1 MEKELQE
8 ELIRI
13 GKAIEEGNCSYS
25 ELAFLQDHKQEVLE
39 IGDIRLCEQ
48 AGITEEEYNNGK
60 LNPNMEKAQ
69 ALAKFLEISVEDL
82 EIPEDTELPFVVLDT
97 GANYA
102 VLTEEQADARAKE
115 EILNSLWAFNADFV
129 IRHCKN
135 YNDMSQYEFNSA
147 VESLRHAQ
155 EECCENAN
163 GLVFALIDDIDEFVE
178 DAINADGR
186 GNFISRYDGVEN
198 EQDGFYIYR
207 VD

>member
-1 MEKELQE
+1 MEKESQE

-13 GKAIEEGNCSYS
+13 GKAIEEGNCSYG
-25 ELAFLQDHKQEVLE
+25 EVAFLQDHKQEVLE

-48 AGITEEEYNNGK
+48 AGITEEEFNAGA
-60 LNPNMEKAQ
+60 LNLKAR
-69 ALAKFLEISVEDL
+69 ALADFLEVGLED
-82 EIPEDTELPFVVLDT
+82 ITEGTCYADSLSCD
-97 GANYA
+97 GAEYI

-129 IRHCKN
+129 ISHCKN
-135 YNDMSQYEFNSA
+135 YDDMDCDEFNSA

-155 EECCENAN
+155 EECCEGAN

-178 DAINADGR
+178 DAINSDGR

-198 EQDGFYIYR
+198 EQDGYYIYR

>member
-69 ALAKFLEISVEDL
+69 ALARFLEISVEDL
-82 EIPEDTELPFVVLDT
+82 EIPEDTELPLVVLDT
-97 GANYA
+97 GANYE

-115 EILNSLWAFNADFV
+115 EILNSLWAFNSDF
-129 IRHCKN
+129 IIQHCKN
-135 YNDMSQYEFNSA
+135 FEKMDIYE
-147 VESLRHAQ
+147 VETAKKSLRYAQ
-155 EECCENAN
+155 ENCCENAN
-163 GLVFALIDDIDEFVE
+163 GLVYALIDDIDEFVE

-186 GNFISRYDGVEN
+186 GHFISFYDGVEN

-207 VD
+207 VY

>member
-1 MEKELQE
+1 MEKNLQE
-8 ELIRI
+8 L
-13 GKAIEEGNCSYS
+13 
-25 ELAFLQDHKQEVLE
+25 
-39 IGDIRLCEQ
+39 
-48 AGITEEEYNNGK
+48 
-60 LNPNMEKAQ
+60 KAQ
-69 ALAKFLEISVEDL
+69 ALADFLEISIEDL

-115 EILNSLWAFNADFV
+115 EILDSLWAFNADF
-129 IRHCKN
+129 IISHCKN
-135 YNDMSQYEFNSA
+135 YNDMDQWEVNSA
-147 VESLRHAQ
+147 IESLEYAQ
-155 EECCENAN
+155 KQCCESAN

-186 GNFISRYDGVEN
+186 GHFISRYDGAEN

>member
-8 ELIRI
+8 IKKSIQGECISQGEIAYL
-13 GKAIEEGNCSYS
+13 ES
-25 ELAFLQDHKQEVLE
+25 HKQEVLDTC
-39 IGDIRLCEQ
+39 DIELCQ
-48 AGITEEEYNNGK
+48 WAGITEEEYNNGR

-69 ALAKFLEISVEDL
+69 ALAKFLEISIEDL
-82 EIPEDTELPFVVLDT
+82 EIPEDAELPFVVLDT
-97 GANYA
+97 GAEYI

-129 IRHCKN
+129 ISHCKN
-135 YNDMSQYEFNSA
+135 YDDMDQYEVESA
-147 VESLRHAQ
+147 IESLRHAQ
-155 EECCENAN
+155 ENCCENAN

-178 DAINADGR
+178 DAIDADGR

-198 EQDGFYIYR
+198 EQDGYYIYR

>member
-48 AGITEEEYNNGK
+48 AGITEEEFNAGA
-60 LNPNMEKAQ
+60 LNLKAR
-69 ALAKFLEISVEDL
+69 ALADFLEISIEDL

-102 VLTEEQADARAKE
+102 VLTEEQADERAKE

-129 IRHCKN
+129 ISHCKN
-135 YNDMSQYEFNSA
+135 YNDMDQYEVESA
-147 VESLRHAQ
+147 IESLRHAQ
-155 EECCENAN
+155 ENCCENAN

>member
-8 ELIRI
+8 IKKSI
-13 GKAIEEGNCSYS
+13 
-25 ELAFLQDHKQEVLE
+25 QDECISQGEIAYLESHKQEVLDT
-39 IGDIRLCEQ
+39 GDIELCQ
-48 AGITEEEYNNGK
+48 WAGITEEEYNNGR

-69 ALAKFLEISVEDL
+69 ALAKFLEISIEDL
-82 EIPEDTELPFVVLDT
+82 EIPEDAELPFVVLDT

-102 VLTEEQADARAKE
+102 VLTEEQANEKAKE

-129 IRHCKN
+129 IKHCKN
-135 YNDMSQYEFNSA
+135 YDDMDQYEFDSA

-155 EECCENAN
+155 ERCCENAN

-186 GNFISRYDGVEN
+186 GHFISYYDGVEN
-198 EQDGFYIYR
+198 EQDGYYIYR

>member
-13 GKAIEEGNCSYS
+13 GKAIEEGNCSYG
-25 ELAFLQDHKQEVLE
+25 EMAFLQDHKQEVLE

-48 AGITEEEYNNGK
+48 AGITEEEFNAGE
-60 LNPNMEKAQ
+60 LNLKAR
-69 ALAKFLEISVEDL
+69 ALADFLEVGL
-82 EIPEDTELPFVVLDT
+82 EEITEGTHYNDSLACN
-97 GANYA
+97 GAEYI

-115 EILNSLWAFNADFV
+115 EILNSLWAFNTDF
-129 IRHCKN
+129 IISHCKN
-135 YNDMSQYEFNSA
+135 YNDMDQCEFDSA
-147 VESLRHAQ
+147 VESLRYAQ
-155 EECCENAN
+155 EKCCEGAN

-186 GNFISRYDGVEN
+186 GYFLAVYDGVED

-207 VD
+207 VN

>member
-48 AGITEEEYNNGK
+48 AGITEEEFNAGA
-60 LNPNMEKAQ
+60 LNLKAR
-69 ALAKFLEISVEDL
+69 ALADFLEVGL
-82 EIPEDTELPFVVLDT
+82 EEITE
-97 GANYA
+97 GNYYDDSLA
-102 VLTEEQADARAKE
+102 YGNAEYLVLTEEQADARAKE
-115 EILNSLWAFNADFV
+115 EIMESLWAFNADFV
-129 IRHCKN
+129 IQHCKN
-135 YNDMSQYEFNSA
+135 YDDMDCDEFNSA

-155 EECCENAN
+155 AECCENAN
-163 GLVFALIDDIDEFVE
+163 GLVYALIDDIDEFVE

-186 GNFISRYDGVEN
+186 GHFISRYDGEEN

>member
-13 GKAIEEGNCSYS
+13 GKAIEEGNCSYG
-25 ELAFLQDHKQEVLE
+25 EMAFLQDHKQEVLE

-48 AGITEEEYNNGK
+48 AGITEEEYNNGR

-82 EIPEDTELPFVVLDT
+82 EIPEDTELPLVVLDT
-97 GANYA
+97 GVEYR
-102 VLTEEQADARAKE
+102 VLTEEQADAKVKE
-115 EILNSLWAFNADFV
+115 EIEYSLWAFNPDF
-129 IRHCKN
+129 ITSHCKN
-135 YNDMSQYEFNSA
+135 YDDMDQYEVESA
-147 VESLRHAQ
+147 IESLRYAQ
-155 EECCENAN
+155 EQCCEGAN
-163 GLVFALIDDIDEFVE
+163 GLVRALIDDMDEFVE

-186 GNFISRYDGVEN
+186 GHFLAYYDGVEN

-207 VD
+207 VN

>member
-13 GKAIEEGNCSYS
+13 GKAIEEGNCSYA

-69 ALAKFLEISVEDL
+69 ALTKFLGISIEEL

-102 VLTEEQADARAKE
+102 VLTEEQADERAKE
-115 EILNSLWAFNADFV
+115 EILNSLWAFNADFI

-135 YNDMSQYEFNSA
+135 YDDMDCYEFNSA

-155 EECCENAN
+155 ENCCENAN
-163 GLVFALIDDIDEFVE
+163 GLVFALIDDMDEFVE
-178 DAINADGR
+178 DAIDADGR